1 MSRVLIEG
9 HPHVPYVPEPVSPE
23 ESLARGEALYAELD
37 RRRSVR
43 QFRSDPVS
51 RACIEVAIRA
61 ASTAPSGA
69 HRQPWRFVAV
79 SNPALKRR
87 IREGAEAEE
96 RRNYEGGRMP
106 PAWREAL
113 APLGTDSDKSYLEV
127 VPWIVVV
134 FAEQYGLDA
143 DGGRLQNYYVKE
155 SVGIACGL
163 FVAALHRMGLST
175 LTHTPSPMRF
185 LNEILNRPAREQPS
199 ILFPIGYA
207 AEDCLVP
214 DLTRKPLEEVA
225 LFHE

>member
-1 MSRVLIEG
+1 
-9 HPHVPYVPEPVSPE
+9 
-23 ESLARGEALYAELD
+23 
-37 RRRSVR
+37 
-43 QFRSDPVS
+43 
-51 RACIEVAIRA
+51 
-61 ASTAPSGA
+61 
-69 HRQPWRFVAV
+69 
-79 SNPALKRR
+79 
-87 IREGAEAEE
+87 
-96 RRNYEGGRMP
+96 MP

-185 LNEILNRPAREQPS
+185 LNEILVRPVREQPS